1 MSWNP
6 SKYRHRLPSRCFL
19 ARKERKYPI
28 CNSSGN
34 VTCKGLIA
42 AYSRASLERKGA
54 KNTKSRTMGRKVR
67 ESAKRK
73 RKSLGC
79 KHRSS
84 RIDRIGLEKKR
95 RRDALNRRS
104 RKRKSKRRSR
114 KKSKRRSRK
123 KSKRRSRKRKSKRRS
138 RKKKSKRR
146 SRKRRSKRRSRKRR
160 R

>member
-54 KNTKSRTMGRKVR
+54 KNTKSRTMARKVR

-114 KKSKRRSRK
+114 KR

-138 RKKKSKRR
+138 RKRKSKRR
-146 SRKRRSKRRSRKRR
+146 SRKRRR
-160 R
+160 